1 MPAIVLTAAE
11 RWMTGVLSVDPVV
24 LSIVGQYHP
33 ETDVLLSPNVHS
45 HTVPEEDTKATLADE
60 SIVDLPRYPC
70 VLISNY
76 YEGTNA
82 MEEALAILDTDPEYF
97 VSGVFEGRDM
107 IGVVRDGE
115 QLGGSRAARVA
126 DSDSFARCE
135 RSERGGRYRGGVG
148 DQALSADRRSER
160 GSVLQA
166 RFSSLCFGGE
176 RGLAGFR
183 LAVFGFRFSARRIS
197 WIRQH
202 FKN

>member
-115 QLGGSRAARVA
+115 QLG
-126 DSDSFARCE
+126 DHE
-135 RSERGGRYRGGVG
+135 
-148 DQALSADRRSER
+148 
-160 GSVLQA
+160 
-166 RFSSLCFGGE
+166 
-176 RGLAGFR
+176 R
-183 LAVFGFRFSARRIS
+183 LALRIRTLLHDANGVNAAGVIAAAWEIKPYQRIGDRNGVPFCKLGS
-197 WIRQH
+197 H
-202 FKN
+202 LCVLVESGD